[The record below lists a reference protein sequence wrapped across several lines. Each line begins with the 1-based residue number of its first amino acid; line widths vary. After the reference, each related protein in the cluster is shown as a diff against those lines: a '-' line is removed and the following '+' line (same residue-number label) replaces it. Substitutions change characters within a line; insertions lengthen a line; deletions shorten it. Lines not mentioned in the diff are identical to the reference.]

1 MPYKRDCRM
10 KQDRAMLWVGILA
23 AVSGLLAISVGK
35 FIMGG
40 IILLLSFGIFWNRGG
55 GKFNDR
61 SVYEKVIKS
70 DLTIEEMYD
79 RIGDMDT
86 PLGKAWIAE
95 HKGFPGASIVFGP
108 NKYKDTIVI
117 SRKKN
122 IIDVKHITLVDNI
135 IRKESDEYRF
145 RDFVSVSETEVTPER
160 YAEFAGLKMGCIIMI
175 SRLQEIIE
183 KLSAD
188 RSCEVPERIEEYSF
202 YYHNSSE
209 GHFRDQDGADIL
221 RVENSY
227 YPFTSKIFDEEGEEM
242 ASVVPR
248 SFNAKGDA
256 DDSAGFDLYADGEHF
271 GEIIRD
277 KKTNGFIVRTDAGT
291 FSATLFPANLRA
303 NVSFNYKLERD
314 GALMAVIGGSP
325 NILFD
330 TVGRCQNDL
339 ILSYDDDYLV
349 LYAAIEIFIMTLNK
363 KFLK

>member
-1 MPYKRDCRM
+1 M

-23 AVSGLLAISVGK
+23 AVSGLMAISVGK

-61 SVYEKVIKS
+61 SVYEKVIRT
-70 DLTIEEMYD
+70 DLTIEELYG

-108 NKYKDTIVI
+108 NRYKDTIVI

-135 IRKESDEYRF
+135 IRSEADEYRF

-175 SRLQEIIE
+175 SELQKIIE
-183 KLSAD
+183 NISAD
-188 RSCEVPERIEEYSF
+188 RGCEVPERIEEYSF
-202 YYHNSSE
+202 YYHNSYE
-209 GHFRDQDGADIL
+209 GHFRDQDGADVL

-227 YPFTSKIFDEEGEEM
+227 HPFTSKIFDEEGDEM
-242 ASVVPR
+242 ASVAPR
-248 SFNAKGDA
+248 AYDGKGVVV
-256 DDSAGFDLYADGEHF
+256 DSAGFDIYADGEHF
-271 GEIIRD
+271 GEIRTE
-277 KKTNGFIVRTDAGT
+277 KKINGYIAETDAGT
-291 FSATLFPANLRA
+291 FTVTLFPANLRA
-303 NVSFNYKLERD
+303 NVSFNYMLEKD
-314 GALMAVIGGSP
+314 GELKAVIGGSP